1 VDLDYRRY
9 PIVVVDDEPDILRS
23 FQINYGDEFTIVT
36 AESGSRGLELLGMHD
51 PAVIVGDQRMPRMDG
66 SEFFERSRKVR
77 PDAIRV
83 MLTGFADLDALVRAI
98 NAGQIYRYVS
108 KPWDDE
114 ELRILLRQ
122 AFDVFHLTRENKRL
136 MERLADENVYLK
148 KAASPP
154 PAIIGDGPRIR
165 EVVAQIATVAPTPA
179 TVLIEGETGTGKE
192 LVARGIHEQSPRAH
206 RLFVAFNCAE
216 LTDTLA
222 ESELFGHKRGAFTG
236 ALADRKGLFEY
247 ADGGTIFLDEVSSMS
262 LALQGKLLRVLQERE
277 VRPLGDNK
285 PRPIDVRVIAATN
298 QCLEDEITAKRFRD
312 DLYFRLKVFLIRV
325 PPLRDRREDIPL
337 LARHLITRI
346 SARLKKR
353 VGEPSPETLAVLSR
367 YSYRG
372 NVRELEN
379 VLEQAVI
386 LAEPDAAITE
396 DLLPDEILD
405 AVVPPEPAT
414 TLRGIRD
421 AFERRQIE
429 EAVAGAHGVLSRAAE
444 SLGITYRG
452 LAKKMDRLGIPRR
465 REGAPPV
472 RDVPDT
478 SSL

>member
-1 VDLDYRRY
+1 
-9 PIVVVDDEPDILRS
+9 
-23 FQINYGDEFTIVT
+23 
-36 AESGSRGLELLGMHD
+36 M
-51 PAVIVGDQRMPRMDG
+51 
-66 SEFFERSRKVR
+66 
-77 PDAIRV
+77 
-83 MLTGFADLDALVRAI
+83 
-98 NAGQIYRYVS
+98 
-108 KPWDDE
+108 
-114 ELRILLRQ
+114 
-122 AFDVFHLTRENKRL
+122 
-136 MERLADENVYLK
+136 
-148 KAASPP
+148 
-154 PAIIGDGPRIR
+154 
-165 EVVAQIATVAPTPA
+165 
-179 TVLIEGETGTGKE
+179 
-192 LVARGIHEQSPRAH
+192 
-206 RLFVAFNCAE
+206 
-216 LTDTLA
+216 
-222 ESELFGHKRGAFTG
+222 
-236 ALADRKGLFEY
+236 
-247 ADGGTIFLDEVSSMS
+247 
-262 LALQGKLLRVLQERE
+262 
-277 VRPLGDNK
+277 
-285 PRPIDVRVIAATN
+285 IAATN
-298 QCLEDEITAKRFRD
+298 QRLEDEITAKRFRD

-414 TLRGIRD
+414 TLRGTRD

-429 EAVAGAHGVLSRAAE
+429 EAVAGAHGVLRRAAE

-465 REGAPPV
+465 REDEPPGS
-472 RDVPDT
+472 DAPDT